1 MTMTPA
7 IETWFRKLASAQ
19 DANSIEAG
27 LVRVRQL
34 LSEIS
39 VDPKAIEDVLEAE
52 ATSKLQDTEISGRMT
67 SLDDYG
73 PEVTE
78 AICRILAEIYP
89 TRRFDGDGILQS
101 LSFEEEKRAREFFH
115 EQGYLFMPH
124 RLDSTS
130 CDRIVEALGKVD
142 FRVKATGE
150 IVNGYDPDRVEQ
162 IGGNTCWIIDHQDA
176 LRIPE
181 VQRLVSDPSILNLVQ
196 SYLGCTPVHD
206 QVNCWWTINHETTKK
221 SLTSDAQLFH
231 QDKDY
236 LRFVKVFV
244 YLNDV
249 TIENGAHTYIRGS
262 ARDYRKHVPANY
274 KMRQRVDD
282 EFLEGTY
289 EPDRFVSVVGEK
301 GTIILEDTF
310 GFHKGTPV
318 QHGHRLLIQ
327 FEYCCSLYGG
337 PDIWFSYDGMKPE
350 YARLAE
356 KHPRMFLK
364 YDNES
369 YEQMIGRK
377 HKRNASVAIKLK
389 MKLRQMGKYLAKIP
403 KSLGLKKSA

>member
-1 MTMTPA
+1 MTVTPA
-7 IETWFRKLASAQ
+7 IETWFRELTAGQ
-19 DANSIEAG
+19 DADRIEAG
-27 LVRVRQL
+27 LARVSQIL
-34 LSEIS
+34 KETN
-39 VDPKAIEDVLEAE
+39 VNPKAVEHVLEAE
-52 ATSKLQDTEISGRMT
+52 ATSKFLNTELGDRMT

-73 PEVTE
+73 PEATDAV
-78 AICRILAEIYP
+78 CRILAEIFP

-101 LSFEEEKRAREFFH
+101 LSFEEEQRARDFFH

-150 IVNGYDPDRVEQ
+150 IVNGYHPDRVEQ
-162 IGGNTCWIIDHQDA
+162 ICGNTCWIIDHQDM
-176 LRIPE
+176 LKIPE

-206 QVNCWWTINHETTKK
+206 QVNCWWTINHQTTKK

-249 TIENGAHTYIRGS
+249 TVENGAHTYIRGS
-262 ARDYRKHVPANY
+262 AKDYREHVPSNY

-282 EFLEGTY
+282 EYLESSY

-337 PDIWFSYDGMKPE
+337 PDIWFSYEGLKPE
-350 YARLAE
+350 YTRLA
-356 KHPRMFLK
+356 KTHPRMFLK
-364 YDNES
+364 YNNEC

-377 HKRNASVAIKLK
+377 HKRNASIAIQLK
-389 MKLRQMGKYLAKIP
+389 MKLRQMRKFLARIP
-403 KSLGLKKSA
+403 QSLGLKKSA

>member
-1 MTMTPA
+1 MTTVLKPP
-7 IETWFRKLASAQ
+7 TLSA
-19 DANSIEAG
+19 EF
-27 LVRVRQL
+27 
-34 LSEIS
+34 
-39 VDPKAIEDVLEAE
+39 
-52 ATSKLQDTEISGRMT
+52 
-67 SLDDYG
+67 SL
-73 PEVTE
+73 
-78 AICRILAEIYP
+78 
-89 TRRFDGDGILQS
+89 RFFQRGGTDGDGILQS

-150 IVNGYDPDRVEQ
+150 IVNGYHADRVEQ

-181 VQRLVSDPSILNLVQ
+181 VQRLVSNPSILNLVQ

-249 TIENGAHTYIRGS
+249 TVENGAHTYIRGS
-262 ARDYRKHVPANY
+262 ARDYREHVPANY
-274 KMRQRVDD
+274 KMRQRVD
-282 EFLEGTY
+282 EQVLQSTY
-289 EPDRFVSVVGEK
+289 KAIDSSLSLVKK
-301 GTIILEDTF
+301 GRSSLRILLASA
-310 GFHKGTPV
+310 KKRQC

-337 PDIWFSYDGMKPE
+337 PDIWFSYDGLKPE

-356 KHPRMFLK
+356 KHPRMFMK
-364 YDNES
+364 YDNEC

-377 HKRNASVAIKLK
+377 HKRNSSIAIQLK

>member
-7 IETWFRKLASAQ
+7 IDNWVRKLTSGQ
-19 DANSIEAG
+19 DARTVEAK
-27 LVRVRQL
+27 LAAVTKI

-39 VDPKAIEDVLEAE
+39 ADPKAVEDVLEAE
-52 ATSKLQDTEISGRMT
+52 ATSKFLHTELGNRMT

-73 PEVTE
+73 PELTN
-78 AICRILAEIYP
+78 AICRILSEIFP

-101 LSFEEEKRAREFFH
+101 LNMEEERRAREFFH

-124 RLDSTS
+124 RLDSDS
-130 CDRIVEALGKVD
+130 CDRIVESLGKVD

-150 IVNGYDPDRVEQ
+150 IVNGYHADRVEQ
-162 IGGNTCWIIDHQDA
+162 IGGNTCWIIDQQDV

-181 VQRLVSDPSILNLVQ
+181 VQRLVTDPSILNLVQ
-196 SYLGCTPVHD
+196 SYLGCTPIHD

-249 TIENGAHTYIRGS
+249 TVENGAHTYIRGS
-262 ARDYRKHVPANY
+262 AKDYREHVPSNY

-282 EFLEGTY
+282 EYLESTY
-289 EPDRFVSVVGEK
+289 APERFVSVVGEK

-318 QHGHRLLIQ
+318 HHGHRLLIQ

-337 PDIWFSYDGMKPE
+337 PDIWFSYDGLSSE
-350 YARLAE
+350 YTQLAQ

-364 YDNES
+364 YDNDS
-369 YEQMIGRK
+369 YEQMMGRK
-377 HKRNASVAIKLK
+377 HKRNSSIAIKLK
-389 MKLRQMGKYLAKIP
+389 MKLRQIGKQLAGIP